1 LTQDLPVTW
10 LPGDAG
16 VTRSTIDLLAANSN
30 EPAVA
35 DTEDDDANAL
45 AQQLRDQVFQLLT

>member
-1 LTQDLPVTW
+1 VTW